1 MADCKNLSDSRWDIG
16 QGVPLWGT
24 MFYEVILRIT
34 FTAVVLVKRIFPI
47 SQGATKLDSVTVA
60 G

>member
-16 QGVPLWGT
+16 QGVPLWGN
-24 MFYEVILRIT
+24 MFYDVILRIT
-34 FTAVVLVKRIFPI
+34 ITAVFLVKRIFPI
-47 SQGATKLDSVTVA
+47 GRGATKSDSVTVA